1 MNSRRWRLG
10 ALIIVSTVSLAACSA
25 EDTNAAPE
33 TEEATATSLATE
45 TAGESATTPADERP
59 IPDVVR
65 EAVGP
70 MCGEAA
76 RDGEAYNVIA
86 IQGGERCDEA
96 MEAVTEFTSKDSEA
110 VEESEDTWQV
120 SSDWRCGRGTRLEG
134 EPEDAE
140 EYTVNCWDAETRVLL
155 LPQPE

>member
-33 TEEATATSLATE
+33 TEEATVTSVATE

-70 MCGEAA
+70 QCGEAT

-86 IQGGERCDEA
+86 IQGGERCEEA
-96 MEAVTEFTSKDSEA
+96 MQAVTEFASEDSEA
-110 VEESEDTWQV
+110 VEESKDIWQV
-120 SSDWRCGRGTRLEG
+120 SNDWRCGRGTRLEG
-134 EPEDAE
+134 EPEDAK